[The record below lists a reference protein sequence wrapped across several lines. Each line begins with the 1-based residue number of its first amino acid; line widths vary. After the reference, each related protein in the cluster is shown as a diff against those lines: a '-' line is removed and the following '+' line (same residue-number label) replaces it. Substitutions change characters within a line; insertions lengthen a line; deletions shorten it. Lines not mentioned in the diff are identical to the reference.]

1 MRGSGETYAA
11 RVPLYWRLLLGNAVT
26 VIGGVTLLV
35 LAPFELAAHPTDE
48 QVAIL
53 ALATLAIIIVDA
65 ALIGNALT
73 PLVTLRDSIDD
84 VESPDEVPH
93 LTVHGR
99 DEVAALTRA
108 YNAMLDRLE
117 AERIR
122 TVRAALRSQEDE
134 RARIAREL
142 HDEVGQTLTFLLI
155 GLRMKT
161 EALPEELRA
170 DFAPVTDA
178 ARTALD
184 EVRTISRRLRPGAL
198 ADLGIGAALESVA
211 EDARQLT
218 GMPID
223 VDIAAGLSR
232 DTDRDLVIYRVAQEA
247 VTNIVKHASATR
259 ASIALHPRDELL
271 VLTVNDDGSGTPGTD
286 GTGSYSMRE
295 RARLAGGR
303 CERIS
308 RPGSGTTVVLEVP
321 HGISRSPQPPATTE
335 PATRPHPTI
344 TVFTPP
350 SWLRRDGLSAPHSE
364 QPGAEPTV
372 NP

>member
-1 MRGSGETYAA
+1 MTSPHSMPPARARARGPTPPRSAGTYAA
-11 RVPLYWRLLLGNAVT
+11 QVPLYWRRLLGNALTIIV
-26 VIGGVTLLV
+26 GVSLLV
-35 LAPFELAAHPTDE
+35 LAPFELSAHPTGE
-48 QVAIL
+48 QLAIL

-73 PLVTLRDSIDD
+73 PLITLKDSIDD

-93 LTVHGR
+93 LPVRGR
-99 DEVAALTRA
+99 DEVAAVTRA

-122 TVRAALRSQEDE
+122 TVRAALRSQEEE

-142 HDEVGQTLTFLLI
+142 HDEVGQTMTFLLI

-161 EALPEELRA
+161 EQLPEDLRA
-170 DFAPVTDA
+170 EFAQITDA

-223 VDIAAGLSR
+223 VDIVTGLGR
-232 DTDRDLVIYRVAQEA
+232 DMDRDLVIYRVAQEA
-247 VTNIVKHASATR
+247 VTNIVKHAQATH
-259 ASIALHPRDELL
+259 ASITLGHRAAVL
-271 VLTVNDDGSGTPGTD
+271 VLTVRDNGVGTAGVD

-295 RARLAGGR
+295 RARLVGGSFQ
-303 CERIS
+303 RIS
-308 RPGSGTTVVLEVP
+308 TPGAGTAIVLEVP
-321 HGISRSPQPPATTE
+321 RDIAGSSVAGDDAE
-335 PATRPHPTI
+335 PVTRPLPTT
-344 TVFTPP
+344 TVFPPP
-350 SWLRRDGLSAPHSE
+350 SWLA
-364 QPGAEPTV
+364 
-372 NP
+372 